1 MKIDALLV
9 DLDGTLLDT
18 VDDFVAALALLAA
31 ELGVPAP
38 SQALVRRLIGR
49 GGAQLLRDLL
59 AHWGQT
65 VQDFEALRERYE
77 WHYRAVNGRHARLFE
92 GVRQG
97 LEGLRSQGLRLAC
110 VTNKPQANAQALL
123 ERFQLDGYFELL
135 VGGAE
140 GRRAKPAPDSLL
152 QACAGLALA
161 PARCL
166 MVGDSA
172 NDAAATRAAACA
184 GVVLLRHGYNHG
196 EPIEAVPAL
205 AHLEGLAELPAWL
218 SARSCPCPAADS

>member
-1 MKIDALLV
+1 MKIEALLV

-18 VDDFVAALALLAA
+18 VGDFVAALTPLAA
-31 ELGVPAP
+31 ELGAPAP
-38 SQALVRRLIGR
+38 SEALVRRLIGR

-59 AHWGQT
+59 AHWGLT

-77 WHYRAVNGRHARLFE
+77 CHYRAVNGQRARLFE
-92 GVRQG
+92 GVVVG
-97 LEGLRSQGLRLAC
+97 LEGLRALGLRLAC

-123 ERFQLDGYFELL
+123 ERFQLAAYFELL
-135 VGGAE
+135 VGGAQ
-140 GRRAKPAPDSLL
+140 GLRAKPAPDSLL
-152 QACAGLALA
+152 QACAGLGLP

-172 NDAAATRAAACA
+172 NDAAAARAAGCA

-196 EPIEAVPAL
+196 EPIEAVPAE
-205 AHLEGLAELPAWL
+205 AHLDGLDQLPAWL
-218 SARSCPCPAADS
+218 SDRAFLCPAAGS

>member
-18 VDDFVAALALLAA
+18 VGDFVAALTPLAA
-31 ELGVPAP
+31 ELGAPVPTE
-38 SQALVRRLIGR
+38 ALVRRLIGR

-59 AHWGQT
+59 AHWGRT

-77 WHYRAVNGRHARLFE
+77 WHYRAVNGQRARVFE
-92 GVRQG
+92 GVAEG
-97 LEGLRSQGLRLAC
+97 LEGLRALGLRMAC

-123 ERFQLDGYFELL
+123 ERFRLARYFELL
-135 VGGAE
+135 VGGAQ
-140 GRRAKPAPDSLL
+140 GLRAKPAPDSLL
-152 QACAGLALA
+152 QACAGLGLA

-172 NDAAATRAAACA
+172 NDAAAARAAGCA

-196 EPIEAVPAL
+196 EPVDVVVAD
-205 AHLEGLAELPAWL
+205 AHLDRLAALPPLLSL
-218 SARSCPCPAADS
+218 SACRATGP